1 MKYRSFLALAMGLL
15 TLQGAQALVF
25 TDGPW
30 QALLDAGRRDEM
42 ERLALLSLRDQPQ
55 DLQARVAF
63 ALSQMSLADR
73 KRVDAAARQMQDCV
87 DQQPQEALCHYALAS
102 VMTMQAMNGGAMK
115 IISLAAPIRKH
126 LQRAL
131 ELKPDFIEARSSLHQ
146 YYLLVPAFAGGGAAK
161 ARELEE
167 QVRTSQPEFAKLMR
181 ARVAGSE
188 KNWAL
193 AEKELLS
200 VRVGADSSLLNEWRL
215 VWGVLGK
222 EWLDQREYAKAMAGF
237 ERVLKEQP
245 RAALGAYGLARIHF
259 AMGEHDEAIK
269 QYERAKQMD
278 GAEDYPL
285 DHRLG
290 MAYQAKGD
298 LVQAKAAYERYLQN
312 RRASPSNA
320 DDCRKRLKEIGPL

>member
-1 MKYRSFLALAMGLL
+1 MRLLRLLLCTGLL
-15 TLQGAQALVF
+15 AWQGAQALVF

-30 QALLDAGRRDEM
+30 QGLLDAGRSDEM
-42 ERLALLSLRDQPQ
+42 ERQAQARLREQPQ
-55 DLQARVAF
+55 DLQASAAF
-63 ALSQMSLADR
+63 ALSQMTLADR
-73 KRVDAAARQMQDCV
+73 KRVDAAARLMQDCV
-87 DQQPQEALCHYALAS
+87 DQHPDEAICHYALAS
-102 VMTMQAMNGGAMK
+102 VMTMQARNGGAMK
-115 IISLAAPIRKH
+115 IISLAGPIRKH

-146 YYLLVPAFAGGGAAK
+146 YYLLVPAFAGGGVGK

-167 QVRTSQPEFAKLMR
+167 QVRASQPEFAKLMR

-200 VRVGADSSLLNEWRL
+200 VRIAADPSLLNEWRL

-222 EWLDQREYAKAMAGF
+222 EWLDQRQYAKAIAGF
-237 ERVLKEQP
+237 ERMLKEQP
-245 RAALGAYGLARIHF
+245 RQALAAYGLARIYF
-259 AMGEHDEAIK
+259 AQEQYDEAIR
-269 QYERAKQMD
+269 QYERAKEMD
-278 GAEDYPL
+278 GAEDFPL

-290 MAYQAKGD
+290 IALQAKGD
-298 LVQAKAAYERYLQN
+298 KAQARAAFERYLQN

-320 DDCRKRLKEIGPL
+320 EDCRRRLKEIGPV